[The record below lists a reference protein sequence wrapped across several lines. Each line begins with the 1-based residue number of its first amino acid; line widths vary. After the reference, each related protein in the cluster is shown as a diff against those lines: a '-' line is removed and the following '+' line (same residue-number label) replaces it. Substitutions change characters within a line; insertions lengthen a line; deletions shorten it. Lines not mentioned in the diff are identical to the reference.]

1 MSMKSVIS
9 KVLILLIAGVSS
21 ITTAEVKPQMSKFQI
36 LMTELSPYL
45 MNEAEYRKTENKDKV
60 LDILNRINQN
70 IDLLKHDQ
78 SVDDPSMKFRFQTL
92 AEGFK
97 DVSETYKNGFLDYS
111 YWSLKSQVHQCSACH
126 TEKQL
131 AERGFKYDLTKSSDP
146 YEQAEFLYMIRNY
159 GEAIPKYI
167 ELVKG
172 YPKNKLTENHLNRA
186 IKKIGYYHIR
196 VLKDDAT
203 TLKVFKDLQSNKE
216 LPTYLK
222 RNLTKWINYLE
233 IKKFRLLPESADD
246 QTVKTMKAFV
256 KDRDGIASHFGLGDD
271 RFVIDQ
277 ETLIYLHRVLE
288 QNKNK
293 ELTPWL
299 YLWIANIQNNYRD
312 SLFDNTGELYL
323 KECVKNFPKSNAA
336 PACKNELKLVSG
348 DYKNKKK

>member
-1 MSMKSVIS
+1 MGLFMSFAALVAQPAS
-9 KVLILLIAGVSS
+9 
-21 ITTAEVKPQMSKFQI
+21 AEVKPQMSKFQV

-45 MNEAEYRKTENKDKV
+45 MNEVEYRKTENKEKV
-60 LDILNRINQN
+60 LDILSRINQN

-78 SVDDPSMKFRFQTL
+78 SVKDPSMKFRFQTL
-92 AEGFK
+92 SEGFK
-97 DVSETYKNGFLDYS
+97 DVSESYKNGFLDYS

-131 AERGFKYDLTKSSDP
+131 AERDFKYDLTKSADP

-172 YPKNKLTENHLNRA
+172 YPKNKLTENHLGQS

-196 VLKDDAT
+196 ILKDDAT
-203 TLKVFKDLQSNKE
+203 TLKVFKEIQANKN
-216 LPTYLK
+216 LPAYLH
-222 RNLTKWINYLE
+222 RNLSKWINYLE

-246 QTVKTMKAFV
+246 QTVKTMKTFV

-277 ETLIYLHRVLE
+277 ETLIYLHRVLD
-288 QNKNK
+288 QNKNQ

-299 YLWIANIQNNYRD
+299 YLWIADIQNNYRD

-323 KECVKNFPKSNAA
+323 KECVKSFPKSKAV
-336 PACKNELKLVSG
+336 PECKKALKLLNG
-348 DYKNKKK
+348 EEKKKK